1 AITVEVKRPVQWIS
15 LPVPRNRA
23 DDAYFA
29 PLKDLKMSA
38 ATELYLGLVHITDGK
53 EGTTRRIEAA
63 QRAIDRPFGV
73 ATECGLGRRPPQTTP
88 QLLRIHAEVSA
99 PVGEPLSA

>member
-1 AITVEVKRPVQWIS
+1 MKRPVQWIS

-29 PLKDLKMSA
+29 PLRDLKLPA
-38 ATELYLGLVHITDGK
+38 ETELYLGLVHLTDGV
-53 EGTTRRIEAA
+53 EGTERRIEAA

-73 ATECGLGRRPPQTTP
+73 ATECGLGRRPPDTIP

-99 PVGEPLSA
+99 PVGEPVKAT